1 MEDKFIIERVLMV
14 GILKNNR
21 GTALVV
27 AVFMS
32 SILLTMIG
40 AGLLFSGLGL
50 KTTSSFRVGTNAIQ
64 VADAGIQH
72 ALVAIPSGTDF
83 TYGSGA
89 TVLSTTPFPTALSGY
104 SYEVTATNNS
114 PGSPSTAT
122 AILTSTAIGPNS
134 GRKIVVAYIG
144 RGSYGLGA
152 VALPGSTAAF
162 TETNFSGTSFSI
174 NGNDNCSAAPA
185 VPGIAVTD
193 AALATEIANDTT
205 SDGGLASNQMSLVSG
220 AGGSPSVVSIQPL
233 SQTVSQLADAYL
245 AHSHVDLAG
254 GNYSSTG
261 NWGTSATPQIT
272 RINGDAQIQ
281 GTIEGYG
288 VLIVDGTLGVAGSF
302 TFHGL
307 VIARGDVQVQVTG
320 NAGIYGSLLIDNSTT
335 ADAGYELDV
344 RGNAAIRYDSC
355 ALAAA
360 NGWVPLP
367 KAPRLLAW
375 QEKFV

>member
-1 MEDKFIIERVLMV
+1 M
-14 GILKNNR
+14 
-21 GTALVV
+21 
-27 AVFMS
+27 
-32 SILLTMIG
+32 
-40 AGLLFSGLGL
+40 
-50 KTTSSFRVGTNAIQ
+50 
-64 VADAGIQH
+64 
-72 ALVAIPSGTDF
+72 
-83 TYGSGA
+83 
-89 TVLSTTPFPTALSGY
+89 
-104 SYEVTATNNS
+104 
-114 PGSPSTAT
+114 
-122 AILTSTAIGPNS
+122 
-134 GRKIVVAYIG
+134 
-144 RGSYGLGA
+144 
-152 VALPGSTAAF
+152 
-162 TETNFSGTSFSI
+162 
-174 NGNDNCSAAPA
+174 
-185 VPGIAVTD
+185 
-193 AALATEIANDTT
+193 
-205 SDGGLASNQMSLVSG
+205 
-220 AGGSPSVVSIQPL
+220 VSIQPL

-261 NWGTSATPQIT
+261 NWGTSAAPQIT